1 MVDSSVAIDRLRDP
15 DGGLDRQAL
24 RQILPYGEAF
34 LFVDRVTRLETE
46 EIEAFYQIPESAP
59 FIEAHFVGL
68 PLMPGVLIG
77 EGLAQAGTIMV
88 RYNLEQHADKDL
100 LAFQIDSARF
110 QAPAVPGDRLEY
122 RVKLTKL
129 RQSAARMEGEAF
141 VGHRRVCKAELVLAI
156 VDRQLLKI
164 ELAKPPKE

>member
-1 MVDSSVAIDRLRDP
+1 MVDSTVTIDRLRAS

-34 LFVDRVTRLETE
+34 LFVDKITRLETAE
-46 EIEAFYQIPESAP
+46 VEATYRIPESAP

-77 EGLAQAGTIMV
+77 EGLAQAGTVMV
-88 RYNLEQHADKDL
+88 RYNLERHSDKDL
-100 LAFQIDSARF
+100 LAFQIESARF
-110 QAPAVPGDRLEY
+110 LAPAVPGDTLEY

-141 VGHRRVCKAELVLAI
+141 VGDRRVCRAEMVLAI
-156 VDRQLLKI
+156 VSRQLLKA
-164 ELAKPPKE
+164 ELAKPPRE